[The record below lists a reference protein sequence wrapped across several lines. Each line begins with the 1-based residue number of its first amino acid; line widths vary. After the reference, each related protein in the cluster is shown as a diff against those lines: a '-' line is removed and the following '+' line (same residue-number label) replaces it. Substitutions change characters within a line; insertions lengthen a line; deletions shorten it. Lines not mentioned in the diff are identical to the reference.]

1 MSCNISP
8 LPSALFTL
16 MFCHPL
22 KFNRSKVKFFIF
34 FSKLFYSPDFP
45 ISLCAQS
52 SRKHIL
58 GILAF
63 VLHCLLSDMNLS
75 AFLSFCATVPTAPVT
90 SYSAT
95 YCLGDDGALL
105 VHWFICFLSPFNL
118 FCDHCHINLP

>member
-1 MSCNISP
+1 MSCDISP

-34 FSKLFYSPDFP
+34 FSKLFYPPDFP
-45 ISLCAQS
+45 ISLSEQS

-63 VLHCLLSDMNLS
+63 VLHCLLSDMNCLRSSLFVQLFPRPSHFILCHLLS
-75 AFLSFCATVPTAPVT
+75 GLRWCTPSPLAYLSFLSR
-90 SYSAT
+90 
-95 YCLGDDGALL
+95 
-105 VHWFICFLSPFNL
+105 FNL